1 MAARANKDLETLLA
15 PKGIGVEWIE
25 FQFGPPLLEAMRVG
39 GVDVGAVGDTPPV
52 FAQAAHADL
61 LYIAEN
67 QGAPQ
72 SILLPS
78 GSKIRTIAEL
88 KGRKIAFGRGSS
100 AHNFTLMVLEKAGI
114 RYDEIEPVY
123 LGPADA
129 SAAFLRGA
137 IDAWSIWEP
146 YTSLFDQRPGV
157 RTLVTNKEIGD
168 QFGYIMGNGP
178 FVRANP
184 GLTALALQAFTA
196 SAKRALGHRDE
207 VATLLAGATG
217 IPAEVWTRSLA
228 RDPFQVRPMNDD
240 LVRSQQKVADRFRAL
255 GLLPVDIKVA
265 DDVWHAGV

>member
-1 MAARANKDLETLLA
+1 
-15 PKGIGVEWIE
+15 
-25 FQFGPPLLEAMRVG
+25 
-39 GVDVGAVGDTPPV
+39 
-52 FAQAAHADL
+52 
-61 LYIAEN
+61 
-67 QGAPQ
+67 
-72 SILLPS
+72 
-78 GSKIRTIAEL
+78 
-88 KGRKIAFGRGSS
+88 
-100 AHNFTLMVLEKAGI
+100 
-114 RYDEIEPVY
+114 
-123 LGPADA
+123 
-129 SAAFLRGA
+129 
-137 IDAWSIWEP
+137 
-146 YTSLFDQRPGV
+146 
-157 RTLVTNKEIGD
+157 
-168 QFGYIMGNGP
+168 MGNGP